1 MTSSFSSVFLLA
13 VALTDYTVGQF
24 LYVDVQTTY
33 GVLRGEANITVNG
46 TSYYQF
52 SGVPF
57 AAPPVA
63 ELRFKPPQPPAP
75 WDGVREAFEEVG
87 TTCHQSSNDG
97 RISGEEDCLYLN
109 VYTPTVSEDALLPVM
124 VWIFGG
130 HFTLGSNS
138 KEQWGPDFL
147 LDEGVVVVLLNYRVG
162 VMGLLSLSDPI
173 AMGNN
178 VFKDQAAGLQWVQD
192 NIRAFGGDPD
202 QVTLFGQ
209 SSGGISVEMHM
220 YSPLSRGL
228 FRAGISMSGSAL
240 GGDHIA
246 DTNREIAFCI
256 GAELGLQTEDPQ
268 ELLTFL
274 QSVEA
279 NSLYN
284 TSCGVGFMIAIEP
297 EAEGAFMTADHSRL
311 GAWATAGNYT
321 HMPLLTGVTTG
332 EYNLQMQ
339 GDSGGE
345 AIIADSVLEQLNT
358 DFEGA
363 IDFVLRLGDIESKRQ
378 AATALRQYYFG
389 NITNITADDAVQYAA
404 MMTDLN
410 NGEPADTT
418 VRLLTTTMTQPV
430 FYYQYDY
437 TGASPDIGLPGAW
450 HNYDLKSIWYT
461 PDLNLDPDSDEQ
473 KVRNT
478 VIKLWTNFAKYLN
491 PTPEDDPVI
500 EGGWPT
506 YNLETKYFLNIDVNS
521 TVQQNRNAERMDFV
535 HSVSEDALLP
545 VMVWIFGEQFT
556 GGSNCDEDWGPDFYL
571 DQEVVVVLLNY

>member
-1 MTSSFSSVFLLA
+1 MTSLFSSVFLLA
-13 VALTDYTVGQF
+13 IALTDYTVGQF

-57 AAPPVA
+57 AAPPVG
-63 ELRFKPPQPPAP
+63 ELRFKPPQPPNP
-75 WDGVREAFEEVG
+75 WDGVREALEEVG
-87 TTCHQSSNDG
+87 TTCHQVSNDG

-162 VMGLLSLSDPI
+162 VMGLLSMSDPI

-192 NIRAFGGDPD
+192 NIRAFGGDPEK
-202 QVTLFGQ
+202 VTLFGQ

-246 DTNREIAFCI
+246 YTNREIAFCI

-268 ELLTFL
+268 ELLSFL

-311 GAWATAGNYT
+311 GAWAAAGNYT

-339 GDSGGE
+339 DDSGGE
-345 AIIADSVLEQLNT
+345 AIIADSVLQQLNT

-418 VRLLTTTMTQPV
+418 VRLLSTTMTQPV

-478 VIKLWTNFAKYLN
+478 VVKLWTNFAKYLN

-535 HSVSEDALLP
+535 HSVIP
-545 VMVWIFGEQFT
+545 
-556 GGSNCDEDWGPDFYL
+556 PY
-571 DQEVVVVLLNY
+571 Y

>member
-1 MTSSFSSVFLLA
+1 MTSLVSSVFLIV
-13 VALTDYTVGQF
+13 VALAGYTVGQ
-24 LYVDVQTTY
+24 YATVQTTY
-33 GVLRGEANITVNG
+33 GALRGVGNTTLNG

-52 SGVPF
+52 SGIPF
-57 AAPPVA
+57 ASPPLG
-63 ELRFKPPQPPAP
+63 ELRFKPPQPPAA
-75 WDGVREAFEEVG
+75 WEGVRDAVEEVG
-87 TTCHQSSNDG
+87 ATCYQDRDG
-97 RISGEEDCLYLN
+97 YLFGAEDCLYLN
-109 VYTPTVSEDALLPVM
+109 VYTPQVSEDALLPVM

-130 HFTLGSNS
+130 HFTGGSNS
-138 KEQWGPDFL
+138 KEDWGPDFL
-147 LDEGVVVVLLNYRVG
+147 LDQGVVVVLLNYRLG
-162 VMGLLSLSDPI
+162 VLGLLSLSDPI

-178 VFKDQAAGLQWVQD
+178 VFKDQVAGLQWVQS
-192 NIRAFGGDPD
+192 NIRAFGGDPEK
-202 QVTLFGQ
+202 VTLFGQ

-228 FRAGISMSGSAL
+228 FRAAISQSGSAL

-274 QSVEA
+274 QSAEIS
-279 NSLYN
+279 SLFT

-311 GAWATAGNYT
+311 GAWAVAGNYT
-321 HMPLLTGVTTG
+321 PMPLLTGVTTG
-332 EYNLQMQ
+332 EYNLQLQ
-339 GDSGGE
+339 NDAGGE
-345 AIIADSVLEQLNT
+345 PTIAESVLEQLNS
-358 DFEGA
+358 DFEAA

-378 AATALRQYYFG
+378 AAAALRQYYFG
-389 NITNITADDAVQYAA
+389 NVTNITADNTVQYAA

-418 VRLLTTTMTQPV
+418 VRLLSTTMTQPI

-437 TGASPDIGLPGAW
+437 TGKSPVDLPGAT
-450 HNYDLKSIWYT
+450 HTADLDSIWRA
-461 PDLNLDPDSDEQ
+461 PDQNLDPDSDEQ
-473 KVRNT
+473 KVRTT
-478 VIKLWTNFAKYLN
+478 VLKLWTNFAKYLN

-535 HSVSEDALLP
+535 HSVIP
-545 VMVWIFGEQFT
+545 
-556 GGSNCDEDWGPDFYL
+556 PY
-571 DQEVVVVLLNY
+571 Y